1 MPGCIIPAGISL
13 IKYMNHFFDK
23 IVAPYSVD
31 DFFNTYH
38 EKDILH
44 IKRNDEQYYQDILT
58 PREISDYLERQDIFY
73 PSVRIVKNGKEI
85 PNGEYTLKSTPIGHH
100 RKDGIINTDKAFS
113 LFNNGATFVI
123 QAGQRYFNN
132 LSHCSL
138 ELSQKFN
145 SPVQAN
151 LYITPNKSQGFNPH
165 WDTHDVFVLQIS
177 GTKTW
182 HLYGF
187 EKELPT
193 KNQSFVSKDYKK
205 EPIQTIQL
213 SPGDFLYVP
222 RGYVHDAMADDGISS
237 HITIGILSFT
247 WARYFNEIFPQLEEF
262 KEFREAVPFWKGD
275 LSGLIQEKT
284 ESLRQKLSE
293 LNFSKGIE
301 RLNKSY
307 YAAQPQPVHNY
318 FESIRNISRVSADT
332 ALALNEGVIFQ
343 FVKKESSYELHLLG
357 KAIQF
362 PEVLKPAVDY
372 IFSQKKFTLKLL
384 PGDTEAVKE
393 LITQLIR
400 EGVVYIDEP

>member
-1 MPGCIIPAGISL
+1 
-13 IKYMNHFFDK
+13 MNLFFDK
-23 IVAPYSVD
+23 IIAPYSVD

-44 IKRNDEQYYQDILT
+44 IKRNNEQYYRDVLT
-58 PREISDYLERQDIFY
+58 PKEISDYLERQDIFY

-85 PNGEYTLKSTPIGHH
+85 PSSEYTLKSTPIGHH
-100 RKDGIINTDKAFS
+100 RKDGIINTDKAFA
-113 LFNNGATFVI
+113 LFNSGATFVI
-123 QAGQRYFNN
+123 QAGQRYFSH

-138 ELSQKFN
+138 ELSRKFN
-145 SPVQAN
+145 APVQAN

-205 EPIQTIQL
+205 DPVQTLQL

-222 RGYVHDAMADDGISS
+222 RGYVHDAVADDGISS

-284 ESLRQKLSE
+284 EQLRQKIATLD
-293 LNFSKGIE
+293 FDKGIE

-307 YAAQPQPVHNY
+307 HAAQPQPVHNY
-318 FESIRNISRVSADT
+318 FESIRNIGHLSPST
-332 ALALNEGVIFQ
+332 SLGLNEGIIYQ
-343 FVKKESSYELHLLG
+343 LVKKDTAYELHLLG
-357 KAIQF
+357 KAIRF
-362 PEVLKPAVDY
+362 SEALKPAVDF
-372 IFSQKKFTLKLL
+372 IFDKKKCKLQAV
-384 PGDTEAVKE
+384 PGDETAVKE
-393 LITQLIR
+393 LVIQFIR
-400 EGVVYIDEP
+400 EGVVYIDEL

>member
-1 MPGCIIPAGISL
+1 
-13 IKYMNHFFDK
+13 MNNFFK
-23 IVAPYSVD
+23 NIVAPCSVE
-31 DFFNTYH
+31 DFFDQYH

-44 IKRNDEQYYQDILT
+44 IKRNDETYYKNILT
-58 PREISDYLERQDIFY
+58 SKEISDYLDRQDIFY

-85 PNGEYTLKSTPIGHH
+85 PHAEYTLKSTPIGHH
-100 RKDGIINTDKAFS
+100 RKDGIINTDKAFA

-132 LSHCSL
+132 LSHCCL

-151 LYITPNKSQGFNPH
+151 LYITPDKSQGFNPH

-193 KNQSFVSKDYKK
+193 KNQAFVSKGYEK

-213 SPGDFLYVP
+213 YPGDFLYVP
-222 RGYVHDAMADDGISS
+222 RGYVHDAIADDGISS

-262 KEFREAVPFWKGD
+262 KTFREAVPFWKED
-275 LSGLIQEKT
+275 LSSIIKEKT
-284 ESLRQKLSE
+284 EALKQQLSA
-293 LNFSKGIE
+293 LDFDKGIE

-307 YAAQPQPVHNY
+307 RTAQPQPVHHY
-318 FESIRNISRVSADT
+318 FESIREANKISAGTRLALNDGVIYLFAKKEDGYELQFFGKSIRFPDTAKPALDFIFTNKKFILKDLPAPADT
-332 ALALNEGVIFQ
+332 A
-343 FVKKESSYELHLLG
+343 
-357 KAIQF
+357 
-362 PEVLKPAVDY
+362 
-372 IFSQKKFTLKLL
+372 
-384 PGDTEAVKE
+384 KE
-393 LITQLIR
+393 LAIQLIR
-400 EGVVYIDEP
+400 ESVVYIEEL

>member
-1 MPGCIIPAGISL
+1 M
-13 IKYMNHFFDK
+13 MNYFFDK
-23 IVAPYSVD
+23 ILAPYSVD

-44 IKRNDEQYYQDILT
+44 IQRNDDQYYQDILT

-237 HITIGILSFT
+237 HITIGVLSFT

-275 LSGLIQEKT
+275 LTEPIKEKT
-284 ESLRQKLSE
+284 ESLRQKLSA
-293 LNFSKGIE
+293 LNFDKGIE

-307 YAAQPQPVHNY
+307 QSAQPQPVHNY
-318 FESIRNISRVSADT
+318 FESIRNISKLSADT
-332 ALALNEGVIFQ
+332 TLALNEGVIYQ
-343 FVKKESSYELHLLG
+343 LVKKESGYELHLLG

-362 PEVLKPAVDY
+362 SEVMKPAVDY
-372 IFSQKKFTLKLL
+372 IFNQKKFTLKDL
-384 PGDTEAVKE
+384 PGDTETVRA
-393 LITQLIR
+393 LATQLIR
-400 EGVVYIDEP
+400 EGVVYIDEL

>member
-1 MPGCIIPAGISL
+1 
-13 IKYMNHFFDK
+13 MNHFFDK

-343 FVKKESSYELHLLG
+343 FVKKESGYELHLLG

-362 PEVLKPAVDY
+362 PEVLKPAVDH

>member
-1 MPGCIIPAGISL
+1 M
-13 IKYMNHFFDK
+13 MNYFFDK
-23 IVAPYSVD
+23 ILAPYSVD

-44 IKRNDEQYYQDILT
+44 IQRNDEQYYQDILT

-237 HITIGILSFT
+237 HITIGVLSFT

-275 LSGLIQEKT
+275 LTELIKEKT
-284 ESLRQKLSE
+284 ESLRQKLSA
-293 LNFSKGIE
+293 LNFDKGIE

-307 YAAQPQPVHNY
+307 QSAQPQPVHNY
-318 FESIRNISRVSADT
+318 FESIRNISKLSADT
-332 ALALNEGVIFQ
+332 TLALNEGVINQ
-343 FVKKESSYELHLLG
+343 LVKKESGYELHLLG

-362 PEVLKPAVDY
+362 SEVMKPAVDY
-372 IFSQKKFTLKLL
+372 IFNQKKFTLKDL
-384 PGDTEAVKE
+384 PGDTETVRA
-393 LITQLIR
+393 LATQLIR
-400 EGVVYIDEP
+400 EGVVYIDEL

>member
-1 MPGCIIPAGISL
+1 
-13 IKYMNHFFDK
+13 MNHFFDK

-205 EPIQTIQL
+205 
-213 SPGDFLYVP
+213 SLYRP
-222 RGYVHDAMADDGISS
+222 Y
-237 HITIGILSFT
+237 
-247 WARYFNEIFPQLEEF
+247 N
-262 KEFREAVPFWKGD
+262 
-275 LSGLIQEKT
+275 
-284 ESLRQKLSE
+284 
-293 LNFSKGIE
+293 
-301 RLNKSY
+301 
-307 YAAQPQPVHNY
+307 
-318 FESIRNISRVSADT
+318 
-332 ALALNEGVIFQ
+332 
-343 FVKKESSYELHLLG
+343 
-357 KAIQF
+357 
-362 PEVLKPAVDY
+362 
-372 IFSQKKFTLKLL
+372 
-384 PGDTEAVKE
+384 
-393 LITQLIR
+393 
-400 EGVVYIDEP
+400 

>member
-1 MPGCIIPAGISL
+1 M
-13 IKYMNHFFDK
+13 MNYFFDK
-23 IVAPYSVD
+23 ILAPYSVD
-31 DFFNTYH
+31 DFFDTYH

-44 IKRNDEQYYQDILT
+44 IQRNDEQYYQDILT

-85 PNGEYTLKSTPIGHH
+85 PNNEYTLKSTPIGHH

-213 SPGDFLYVP
+213 RPGDFLYVP

-237 HITIGILSFT
+237 HITIGVLSFT

-275 LSGLIQEKT
+275 LTELIKEKT
-284 ESLRQKLSE
+284 ENLRQKLSA
-293 LNFSKGIE
+293 LNFDKGIE

-307 YAAQPQPVHNY
+307 QSAQPQPVHNY
-318 FESIRNISRVSADT
+318 FESIRNISKLSADT
-332 ALALNEGVIFQ
+332 TLALNEGVIYQ
-343 FVKKESSYELHLLG
+343 LVKKESGYELHLLG

-362 PEVLKPAVDY
+362 PEVMKPAVDY
-372 IFSQKKFTLKLL
+372 IFNQKKFTLKDL
-384 PGDTEAVKE
+384 PGDTETVRA
-393 LITQLIR
+393 LATQLIR
-400 EGVVYIDEP
+400 EGVVYIDEL

>member
-1 MPGCIIPAGISL
+1 
-13 IKYMNHFFDK
+13 MNNFFK
-23 IVAPYSVD
+23 NIVAPCSVD
-31 DFFNTYH
+31 DFFNQYH

-44 IKRNDEQYYQDILT
+44 IKRNDEAYYENILT
-58 PREISDYLERQDIFY
+58 SQEISNYLERQDIFY

-85 PNGEYTLKSTPIGHH
+85 PHAEYTLKSTPIGHH
-100 RKDGIINTDKAFS
+100 RKDGIINTDKAFA

-123 QAGQRYFNN
+123 QAGQRYFSN
-132 LSHCSL
+132 LSHCCL

-151 LYITPNKSQGFNPH
+151 LYITPDKSQGFNPH

-193 KNQSFVSKDYKK
+193 KNQTFVSKGYEK

-213 SPGDFLYVP
+213 YPGDFLYVP

-237 HITIGILSFT
+237 HITIGVLSFT

-262 KEFREAVPFWKGD
+262 KTFREAVPFWKED
-275 LSGLIQEKT
+275 LSSLIKEKT
-284 ESLRQKLSE
+284 EALKQKLSE
-293 LNFSKGIE
+293 LNFDKGIE

-307 YAAQPQPVHNY
+307 KAAQPQPVHNY
-318 FESIRNISRVSADT
+318 FESIRTIGKLSPGTR
-332 ALALNEGVIFQ
+332 LALNEGIIYSLA
-343 FVKKESSYELHLLG
+343 KKEDGNELQLLG
-357 KAIQF
+357 KVIRFADTA
-362 PEVLKPAVDY
+362 KPALDH
-372 IFSQKKFTLKLL
+372 IFGSKKFTLQDL
-384 PGDTEAVKE
+384 PVETDAAKE
-393 LITQLIR
+393 LVVQLIK
-400 EGVVYIDEP
+400 EGVVYIEEL

>member
-1 MPGCIIPAGISL
+1 
-13 IKYMNHFFDK
+13 MNYFFDK
-23 IVAPYSVD
+23 ILAPYSVD

-44 IKRNDEQYYQDILT
+44 IKRNDEQYYKDILT

-205 EPIQTIQL
+205 EPIQTVQL

-237 HITIGILSFT
+237 HITIGVLSFT

-275 LSGLIQEKT
+275 LTELIKEKA
-284 ESLRQKLSE
+284 ESLRQKISQ
-293 LNFSKGIE
+293 LNFDKGIE

-307 YAAQPQPVHNY
+307 QSAQPQPVHNY
-318 FESIRNISRVSADT
+318 FESTRNIGKLSADT
-332 ALALNEGVIFQ
+332 ALALNEGVIYQ
-343 FVKKESSYELHLLG
+343 LVKKELGYELHLLG
-357 KAIQF
+357 KVIQF
-362 PEVLKPAVDY
+362 SEALKPPVDS
-372 IFSQKKFTLKLL
+372 IFSKRKFTLKDL
-384 PGDTEAVKE
+384 PGDTEAVKG
-393 LITQLIR
+393 LATQLIR
-400 EGVVYIDEP
+400 EGVVYIDEL

>member
-1 MPGCIIPAGISL
+1 M
-13 IKYMNHFFDK
+13 MNYFFDK
-23 IVAPYSVD
+23 ILAPYSVD

-44 IKRNDEQYYQDILT
+44 IQRNDEQYYQDILT

-237 HITIGILSFT
+237 HITIGVLSFT

-275 LSGLIQEKT
+275 LTELIKEKT
-284 ESLRQKLSE
+284 ESLRQKLSA
-293 LNFSKGIE
+293 LNFDKGIE

-307 YAAQPQPVHNY
+307 QSAQPQPVHNY
-318 FESIRNISRVSADT
+318 FESIRNISKLSADT
-332 ALALNEGVIFQ
+332 TLALNEGVIYQ
-343 FVKKESSYELHLLG
+343 LVKKESGYELHLLG

-362 PEVLKPAVDY
+362 SEVMKPAVDY
-372 IFSQKKFTLKLL
+372 IFNQKKFTLKDL
-384 PGDTEAVKE
+384 PGDTETVRA
-393 LITQLIR
+393 LATQLIR
-400 EGVVYIDEP
+400 EGVVYIDEL

>member
-1 MPGCIIPAGISL
+1 
-13 IKYMNHFFDK
+13 MNYFFDK

-31 DFFNTYH
+31 DFFNSYH

-44 IKRNDEQYYQDILT
+44 IKRNDERYYQDILT
-58 PREISDYLERQDIFY
+58 SQEISDYLERQDIFY

-100 RKDGIINTDKAFS
+100 RKDGIINTDKAFA
-113 LFNNGATFVI
+113 LFNTGATFVI
-123 QAGQRYFNN
+123 QGGQRYFNN

-151 LYITPNKSQGFNPH
+151 LYITPDKSQGFNPH

-193 KNQSFVSKDYKK
+193 KNQAFVSKDYKK

-237 HITIGILSFT
+237 HITIGVLSFT

-275 LSGLIQEKT
+275 LTGFIREKT
-284 ESLRQKLSE
+284 ERLREKISE
-293 LNFSKGIE
+293 LNFNKGIE

-307 YAAQPQPVHNY
+307 HSAQPQPVHNY
-318 FESIRNISRVSADT
+318 FESIRNISKVSADT
-332 ALALNEGVIFQ
+332 ILALNESVIYQ
-343 FVKKESSYELHLLG
+343 FVKKDAGHELHLLG

-362 PEVLKPAVDY
+362 PEVLKPAVDA
-372 IFSQKKFTLKLL
+372 IFSKKKFALKDL
-384 PGDTEAVKE
+384 PGDPEAIKG
-393 LITQLIR
+393 LASQLIR
-400 EGVVYIDEP
+400 EGVVYIDEL